1 MSNFTEAQVQHLIDA
16 ADIPPAVNQ
25 IEVHPYCAQR
35 PLRAFHAARGVVT
48 MGYSPLGSSAA
59 RHPPG
64 HDAVLL
70 AHPVVREVAAAAGR
84 TPAQVL
90 VRWAL
95 QSDANLVTIPKSSNA
110 ARIAQNIDV
119 TAWALSDAAMA
130 QLDGLNCDFRYFISY
145 LKKPDN
151 QRLWHDGVVETGTDA
166 DWVR

>member
-16 ADIPPAVNQ
+16 ADIQPAVNQ

-130 QLDGLNCDFRYFISY
+130 QLDGLNSDFRYFISY